1 MSSDSDKTPKWV
13 IYTGGIASIATIIGV
28 IITILIFVHP
38 GSGPSSPEATPTTVI
53 TPTIPPNSSNT
64 QLPNPGNTQTSI
76 QGSPSV
82 DIAGAKSTIN
92 TFCEFLNSGATQ
104 MAYNLTSS
112 NYQNLV
118 GYNQFLS
125 QFNNLDLINGGCGY
139 NQPTVSGNN
148 VVVSLVMHRVDP
160 SNGVTSSTNYTA
172 TLVQGQQS
180 GSWVIDSIQ

>member
-28 IITILIFVHP
+28 IITILVFVHP
-38 GSGPSSPEATPTTVI
+38 GSGPSSPEATPTTVT
-53 TPTIPPNSSNT
+53 TPTIP
-64 QLPNPGNTQTSI
+64 PNPGNTQTSI

-112 NYQNLV
+112 NYQNQV

-139 NQPTVSGNN
+139 NQPRVSGNN
-148 VVVSLVMHRVDP
+148 VVVPLVMHRVDP
-160 SNGVTSSTNYTA
+160 SNGITSSTNYTA